1 MIFSC
6 VIFNSFSQET
16 KFNLFG
22 SKEVFALSPVI
33 DASILGTGV
42 SLFVTDFIL
51 EKTIKQS
58 SSNLQNK
65 VFNKDELSKLDKL
78 FINPYSKTL
87 DNLGTVGSFALLASP
102 LLLLTEPKE
111 EWFTIGTMY
120 VETVLLAYAL
130 KDFGK
135 VLVNKPRPYMYNNTY
150 PQKEIENGDWN
161 KSFPSGHTTLAFTGA
176 AYTSYVFSK
185 YNPSS
190 SWKWPVIISSYA
202 LASAVGISRVASGNH
217 FITDVLCG
225 AAIGTCCGIVV
236 PFLHTLNAKINSKS
250 DKVQTSFSPFGV
262 DFMVRL

>member
-1 MIFSC
+1 MQINFC

-65 VFNKDELSKLDKL
+65 VFNKDDLSKLDKL
-78 FINPYSKTL
+78 FVNPYSKTL

-102 LLLLTEPKE
+102 LILLTEPKE

-120 VETVLLAYAL
+120 VESVLLAYTL

-150 PQKEIENGDWN
+150 PQKEIENG
-161 KSFPSGHTTLAFTGA
+161 KTLDDVKGIIVNNGQITKEDFIRLANIEYENRNFNA
-176 AYTSYVFSK
+176 PVI
-185 YNPSS
+185 NPSMY
-190 SWKWPVIISSYA
+190 IIGNTFWMERCVNHY
-202 LASAVGISRVASGNH
+202 SGKEFWRFNFIPNTDDLP
-217 FITDVLCG
+217 FITVDSLKDELCHED
-225 AAIGTCCGIVV
+225 
-236 PFLHTLNAKINSKS
+236 LYNMK
-250 DKVQTSFSPFGV
+250 
-262 DFMVRL
+262 

>member
-1 MIFSC
+1 MKKKLFVLMIFSC
-6 VIFNSFSQET
+6 VIFNSFAQET

-120 VETVLLAYAL
+120 VETVLLAYSL

-190 SWKWPVIISSYA
+190 SLRQYEAAGLSVLYVAGILRRNAVFLKKSLCTFFFFMRRKESWHVLSY
-202 LASAVGISRVASGNH
+202 L
-217 FITDVLCG
+217 LQK
-225 AAIGTCCGIVV
+225 
-236 PFLHTLNAKINSKS
+236 L
-250 DKVQTSFSPFGV
+250 
-262 DFMVRL
+262 